1 MAGQSN
7 DIALFSFLHKM
18 F

>member
-7 DIALFSFLHKM
+7 DIALFSFLRKM